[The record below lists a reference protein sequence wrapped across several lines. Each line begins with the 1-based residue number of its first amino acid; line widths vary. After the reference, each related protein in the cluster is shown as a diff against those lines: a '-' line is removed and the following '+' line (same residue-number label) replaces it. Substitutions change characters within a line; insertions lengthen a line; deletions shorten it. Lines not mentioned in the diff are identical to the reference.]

1 MSFNRSITFIT
12 EITNTIIV
20 VLVIAILFEILSLFP
35 SKKKNTADC
44 ETMTEPE
51 QNNSQIKLVNLDN
64 LITSTTQKTTLNTN
78 TPTVFRVYD
87 RYAEY
92 RENRYSNNQQKQNMY
107 YQDARDEVDVDVD
120 DVDDVDVETRYN
132 RQIARSRSRSPYS
145 PNNTSAYYRS
155 RL

>member
-1 MSFNRSITFIT
+1 MPILPITSFIT

-35 SKKKNTADC
+35 SKKKNMVDC

-51 QNNSQIKLVNLDN
+51 PNNSQIKLANLDN
-64 LITSTTQKTTLNTN
+64 LIPPNTR
-78 TPTVFRVYD
+78 TPTVLRSYGETW
-87 RYAEY
+87 Y
-92 RENRYSNNQQKQNMY
+92 QQKQNRY
-107 YQDARDEVDVDVD
+107 CHYQDDSDAATATVTVAESEAN
-120 DVDDVDVETRYN
+120 DVETRYN

>member
-1 MSFNRSITFIT
+1 MSFNQSITFIT

-92 RENRYSNNQQKQNMY
+92 RENRYSNSNNQQKQNIY
-107 YQDARDEVDVDVD
+107 YQDARDEVDV

>member
-1 MSFNRSITFIT
+1 MRGGFFTYYNGDYRYLRFIT
-12 EITNTIIV
+12 CGTLALGWFYWPIWIGSGY
-20 VLVIAILFEILSLFP
+20 LILYGLFCRLE
-35 SKKKNTADC
+35 SF
-44 ETMTEPE
+44 TM
-51 QNNSQIKLVNLDN
+51 N

-120 DVDDVDVETRYN
+120 NVDVETRYN

>member
-1 MSFNRSITFIT
+1 MSFNQSITFIT

-120 DVDDVDVETRYN
+120 NVDVETRYN

>member
-1 MSFNRSITFIT
+1 MSFNQSITFIT

-92 RENRYSNNQQKQNMY
+92 RENRYSNSNNQQKQTIY
-107 YQDARDEVDVDVD
+107 YPDARDEVDVDVD
-120 DVDDVDVETRYN
+120 DVDVDARYN

-145 PNNTSAYYRS
+145 PNNTSAYYLS